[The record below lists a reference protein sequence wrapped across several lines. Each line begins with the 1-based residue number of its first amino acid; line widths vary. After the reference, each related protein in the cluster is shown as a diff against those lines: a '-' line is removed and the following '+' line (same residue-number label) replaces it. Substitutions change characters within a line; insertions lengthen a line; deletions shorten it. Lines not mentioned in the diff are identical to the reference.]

1 MLELGSKVNRKAHDF
16 LSKVET
22 TRQILVTSLGTQ
34 IVSLSRIMADNSTG
48 FCQPTSYLPPAQL
61 LLLLYES
68 AHPTLVSV
76 FTHKSLSNLSCVLL
90 NLKD

>member
-48 FCQPTSYLPPAQL
+48 FCQPTSYL
-61 LLLLYES
+61 LLLYES